1 MPRRQDR
8 PRPDVI
14 RTPPRR
20 PEAPRTEVLR
30 RVPAQVDRR
39 ANAWSTDA
47 PVTEVL
53 PYVQRPPRSAAGLH
67 TEALHRVVCW
77 HGDHLRTQ
85 ALRVVPEHA
94 DGLRPTSRPAPEAPG
109 DARDDAPGDRRAGR
123 RPRRTPR
130 PGSSLPDDQR
140 PRWRPGERLEHLFE
154 ERCDATPHHLAVEPE
169 TGRR

>member
-1 MPRRQDR
+1 MTTTPPRQPEAPPTEALRTVSRRKER

-14 RTPPRR
+14 RTPPRQ

-67 TEALHRVVCW
+67 TEALHRVVYW

-94 DGLRPTSRPAPEAPG
+94 DGLRPTSRPRPKHRAMPATTPPGIAAPG
-109 DARDDAPGDRRAGR
+109 HGRARRHARDPRA
-123 RPRRTPR
+123 
-130 PGSSLPDDQR
+130 
-140 PRWRPGERLEHLFE
+140 
-154 ERCDATPHHLAVEPE
+154 
-169 TGRR
+169 